1 MLGPFVKAYSP
12 QSNSKQNPL
21 TQLTFLN
28 LIRLM
33 GGVYAEI
40 RQAYIVLLVFE
51 YFGDLSSLVI
61 TGVVCGGV
69 VSK

>member
-28 LIRLM
+28 LKRLTW
-33 GGVYAEI
+33 GVYAET
-40 RQAYIVLLVFE
+40 RQAHIVLLFFQ
-51 YFGDLSSLVI
+51 YFADLSFLIILGDV
-61 TGVVCGGV
+61 
-69 VSK
+69 